1 MIHVDTKH
9 GQVELSIFEA
19 AARPR
24 FRLSAGFA
32 DSALVVTV
40 REDGSSQGFDLVRRG
55 AYWESREE
63 IPEPHQFGVTLV
75 LGLGR
80 GADSYRTRFV

>member
-1 MIHVDTKH
+1 MVHVDTEH

-19 AARPR
+19 PARPH

-40 REDGSSQGFDLVRRG
+40 RHDGSSQGFDLVRRG
-55 AYWESREE
+55 AYWVSQEE
-63 IPEPHQFGVTLV
+63 IPAPHQFGVTLV
-75 LGLGR
+75 LGVGR
-80 GADSYRTRFV
+80 RADSYRTRFV